1 MNQVNLCSYGNKKP
15 KRKDT
20 RNDWTMFMFV
30 SHCRFNVFRKE
41 STQKVCEAGLRELE
55 SFGFRFGPIGFGG
68 THVHLRVDV
77 PKRYS
82 KQDAEIMLKRSS
94 AARIFREI
102 PGFLKRYPDRHFW
115 SGYEHHESIGMAFD
129 AADAYIMNQ
138 EKHHDISVIR
148 DAQATLVASG
158 DTAGLT
164 S

>member
-41 STQKVCEAGLRELE
+41 STQLVCEVGFRELE
-55 SFGFRFGPIGFGG
+55 GLGFRFGPIGFGG
-68 THVHLRVDV
+68 THVHLRVNV

-82 KQDAEIMLKRSS
+82 KQQAEIMLKR
-94 AARIFREI
+94 
-102 PGFLKRYPDRHFW
+102 YPDCHFW